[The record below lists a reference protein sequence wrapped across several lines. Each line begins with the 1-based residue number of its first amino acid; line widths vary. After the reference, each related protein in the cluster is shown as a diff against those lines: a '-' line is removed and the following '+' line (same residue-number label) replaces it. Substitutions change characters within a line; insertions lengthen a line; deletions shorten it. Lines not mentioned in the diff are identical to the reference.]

1 MHGQA
6 LDHGSL
12 VRVFRR
18 DDQHGLAPTAS
29 LESDGQ
35 DTLDRAHRSIQSEF
49 AGNAAIGQAWQ
60 VPPLHDGQHA
70 ERNGEVEAGTLL
82 FDVGGGQIDRGAP
95 ARPTVTAVRHG
106 GGHPVFALLHRSVGQ
121 PDNNDF
127 GIAASLV
134 DLDLH
139 LPRVSTVEGGG
150 IDLGQHGRMFARERQ
165 DGSRKWPGT
174 ARLATDG
181 SGREPAGL
189 YPAHSLRK

>member
-18 DDQHGLAPTAS
+18 DDQHGLAPPTS

-70 ERNGEVEAGTLL
+70 KRNGEVEAGTLL

-106 GGHPVFALLHRSVGQ
+106 GGHPVFALLHRSVWQ

-139 LPRVSTVEGGG
+139 LPGVSTVEGGG
-150 IDLGQHGRMFARERQ
+150 IDLGQHRRMFARERQ
-165 DGSRKWPGT
+165 DGSRKWPG
-174 ARLATDG
+174 AALLAKDG
-181 SGREPAGL
+181 SGREPTGL
-189 YPAHSLRK
+189 YPANSLRK